1 MFDVIAFDADDTLW
15 HNETLYRATED
26 KFIQLLSRYRHAE
39 AIEEALHAAE
49 VRNLQRFGYGIK
61 GFALSMIE
69 TAIELSEGRIQGG
82 DIQAIIDFAKEM
94 IDAPVRLFE
103 HAQET
108 VAGLSA
114 SHDLMLITKGDLLD
128 QETKI
133 ARSGLGGYF
142 TYVEI
147 VSQKTSAVYET
158 LLAKH
163 SIDPERFLMVGNSL
177 KSDILPVVAIGGQAV
192 YIPYD
197 LTWVHEIVGD
207 HDGDEQRRYFELEHI
222 GLLPDLVRRVGDDP
236 QKSR

>member
-15 HNETLYRATED
+15 HNETLYRAAED
-26 KFIQLLSRYRHAE
+26 KFTQLLSRYRHTE
-39 AIEEALHAAE
+39 VIKEALHATE

-69 TAIELSEGRIQGG
+69 TAVELSEGRIQGG

-94 IDAPVRLFE
+94 LDAPVQLFVHVE
-103 HAQET
+103 ET
-108 VAGLSA
+108 IAGLSA

-147 VSQKTSAVYET
+147 VSQKTGAVYET

-192 YIPYD
+192 YIPCD
-197 LTWVHEIVGD
+197 LTWVHEVVGD

-222 GLLPDLVRRVGDDP
+222 GLLPDLVRRAGGD
-236 QKSR
+236 